1 MDKIFDILE
10 FDKIKELILKYNIN
24 ALSRKKVNELKPSFF
39 DEVVQ
44 EKLDQTKE
52 AYLLVN
58 LGTFPSL
65 GQVSDLSN
73 YLDKVHK
80 NGVLNIEEIYE
91 FVTFLEVIYN
101 CKQFVLNNKLEHEN
115 FFYTLKYISSLSLVS
130 ELKDQITYCVSPNFT
145 IYDHA
150 SSKLKTIR
158 QSIKKCEN
166 EIKDKL
172 NGYLRNNASM
182 LSDNFIATRGS
193 HYVLPVKAA
202 YKNQIRGIVIDV
214 SSSQNTYFIEPYSVT
229 ENNIMLEQ
237 LRYDEEIEIQR
248 IIKALCELIN
258 KHYDVLNDNL
268 VSLTELS
275 FMILKGTYGLNNNYE
290 IARLNDNDEI
300 TLIGAYHPLID
311 IKKVVSNDFYIG
323 GNNNRVVVIS
333 GPNAGGKTVALKT
346 IALLVLM
353 NQCGLPIPIKS
364 ASLSVFRNIFVDI
377 GDDQSIELSLSGFS
391 SHMKNVTNILNN
403 IDRHSLVIM
412 DELGS
417 KTDPSEGEALAKA
430 IIEYISESK
439 ALAIVSTHYIGIK
452 DYAKENVQ
460 ITLASMG
467 FDEENLLPTYK
478 LLLNVVGR
486 SYALEISYRLGL
498 NNKIIENA
506 KKYKSEA
513 SNNLDMLIDE
523 LSKKLKEENLL
534 VEQIKEKEAKLQE
547 RLDEITKEKDKLQ
560 QDYQKALE
568 EVNSK
573 KEEMIEEAYLQIQQ
587 IVDDFKNANNK
598 EGYKHHLKNNA
609 IDALENLSLK
619 EETNDKNDNVISI
632 GDDVK
637 LVSIGKLA
645 KVKDIKGN
653 KATIVSNNTSMIV
666 SIKELEKVSITKTK
680 QQKRQVKIQSLDAMQ
695 KNVPMSLNL
704 IGMHVDEALIALRN
718 YIDAALLV
726 RYQQVN
732 IIHGFGTGALRKA
745 VHEYLKNSKYVVEYR
760 LGGFNEGGAGAT
772 IVVLKG
778 KK

>member
-1 MDKIFDILE
+1 MNKIFDILE
-10 FDKIKELILKYNIN
+10 FDKIKELILKHNIN
-24 ALSRKKVNELKPSFF
+24 ALSRKMVNDLKPSFF
-39 DEVVQ
+39 DETIQ

-65 GQVSDLSN
+65 GQVNDLSN
-73 YLDKVHK
+73 HLDKVHK
-80 NGVLNIEEIYE
+80 NGVLTIEEIYE
-91 FVTFLEVIYN
+91 FVTFLEVVYN
-101 CKQFVLNNKLEHEN
+101 CKQFVLNNKLESEK

-130 ELKDQITYCVSPNFT
+130 ELKDQISYCISPNYT
-145 IYDHA
+145 LYDHA

-158 QSIKKCEN
+158 QSIRKCEN

-182 LSDNFIATRGS
+182 LSDNYIATRGT

-214 SSSQNTYFIEPYSVT
+214 SSSQSTYFIEPYSVT
-229 ENNIMLEQ
+229 ENNILLEQ

-258 KHYDVLNDNL
+258 KHYEVMINNL
-268 VSLTELS
+268 SSLSEIS

-290 IARLNDNDEI
+290 VASLNNDNEI
-300 TLIGAYHPLID
+300 SLIGAYHPLID
-311 IKKVVSNDFYIG
+311 IKKVVSNDFFIG
-323 GNNNRVVVIS
+323 GNYNRVVVIS

-353 NQCGLPIPIKS
+353 NQCGLPLPIKK
-364 ASLSVFRNIFVDI
+364 ASLAVFRNIFVDI
-377 GDDQSIELSLSGFS
+377 GDEQSIELSLSGFS

-403 IDRHSLVIM
+403 IDSHSLVIM

-430 IIEYISESK
+430 IIEYINDSK

-452 DYAKENVQ
+452 DYAKDNMQ

-467 FDEENLLPTYK
+467 FDEINLLPTYK

-506 KKYKSEA
+506 KKYKSES

-534 VEQIKEKEAKLQE
+534 VEQIKEKEAKLQL
-547 RLDEITKEKDKLQ
+547 RLEEITKEKEKLQ
-560 QDYQKALE
+560 RDYELALK
-568 EVNSK
+568 EVNNK
-573 KEEMIEEAYLQIQQ
+573 KEEMIEEAYLKIQQ

-609 IDALENLSLK
+609 VEALENLSNK
-619 EETNDKNDNVISI
+619 EESVENNDKIINV

-637 LVSIGKLA
+637 LTSIGKIA

-653 KATIVSNNTSMIV
+653 KATIVSNNTTMIV
-666 SIKELEKVSITKTK
+666 SLKELEKISVNKTK
-680 QQKRQVKIQSLDAMQ
+680 QQKRQVKIQTLDAMQ

-704 IGMHVDEALIALRN
+704 IGMRVDEALIALRN

-732 IIHGFGTGALRKA
+732 VIHGFGTGALRKA
-745 VHEYLKNSKYVVEYR
+745 VHEYLKNCKYVVEYR

>member
-1 MDKIFDILE
+1 MNKIFDILE
-10 FDKIKELILKYNIN
+10 FDKIKELILKHNIN
-24 ALSRKKVNELKPSFF
+24 ALSRKMVYDLKPSFF
-39 DEVVQ
+39 DEIIQ

-65 GQVSDLSN
+65 GQVNDLSN
-73 YLDKVHK
+73 HLDKVHK
-80 NGVLNIEEIYE
+80 NGVLTIEEIYE
-91 FVTFLEVIYN
+91 FVTFLEVVYN
-101 CKQFVLNNKLEHEN
+101 CKQFVLNNKLESEK

-130 ELKDQITYCVSPNFT
+130 ELKDQISYCVSPNYT
-145 IYDHA
+145 LYDHA

-158 QSIKKCEN
+158 QSIRKCEN

-182 LSDNFIATRGS
+182 LSDNYIATRGT

-214 SSSQNTYFIEPYSVT
+214 SSSQSTYFIEPYSVT
-229 ENNIMLEQ
+229 ENNILLEQ

-258 KHYDVLNDNL
+258 KHYDVMINNL
-268 VSLTELS
+268 SS

-290 IARLNDNDEI
+290 VASLNNDNEI

-311 IKKVVSNDFYIG
+311 IKKVVSNDFFIG
-323 GNNNRVVVIS
+323 GNYNRVVVIS

-353 NQCGLPIPIKS
+353 NQCGLPLPIKK
-364 ASLSVFRNIFVDI
+364 ASLAVFRNIFVDI
-377 GDDQSIELSLSGFS
+377 GDEQSIELSLSGFS

-403 IDRHSLVIM
+403 IDSHSLVIM

-430 IIEYISESK
+430 IIEYINDSK

-452 DYAKENVQ
+452 DYAKENMQ

-467 FDEENLLPTYK
+467 FDEQNLLPTYK

-534 VEQIKEKEAKLQE
+534 VEQIKEKEAKLQL
-547 RLDEITKEKDKLQ
+547 RLDEITKEKEKLQ
-560 QDYQKALE
+560 HDYDLALK
-568 EVNSK
+568 EVNNK

-609 IDALENLSLK
+609 VEALENLSNK
-619 EETNDKNDNVISI
+619 EESVENNDKIINVGDDVRLISI
-632 GDDVK
+632 GK
-637 LVSIGKLA
+637 IA

-653 KATIVSNNTSMIV
+653 KATIVSNNTTMIV
-666 SIKELEKVSITKTK
+666 SLKELEKISINKTK
-680 QQKRQVKIQSLDAMQ
+680 QQKRQVKIQTLDAMQ

-704 IGMHVDEALIALRN
+704 IGMRVDEALIALRN
-718 YIDAALLV
+718 YIDASLLV

-732 IIHGFGTGALRKA
+732 VIHGFGTGALRKA
-745 VHEYLKNSKYVVEYR
+745 VHEYLKNCKYVVEYR